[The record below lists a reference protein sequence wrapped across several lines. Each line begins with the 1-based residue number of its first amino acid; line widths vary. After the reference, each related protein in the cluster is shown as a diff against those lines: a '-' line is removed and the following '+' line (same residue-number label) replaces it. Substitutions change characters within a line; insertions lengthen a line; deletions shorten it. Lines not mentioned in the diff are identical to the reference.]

1 MENKTALSYSSIDS
15 YLDLLINQTFS
26 ILPLYEEHGV
36 CQPLLNKT
44 DNLIYRMQ
52 GFFAINDFDSDIT
65 TNILSY
71 ANSLKTLYKHN
82 QIRRCVLK
90 ICSLLSKLKAVAT

>member
-1 MENKTALSYSSIDS
+1 MENKSSLSHSSIYS
-15 YLDLLINQTFS
+15 YLDLLINQSFS
-26 ILPLYEEHGV
+26 ILPLYEEHGI
-36 CQPLLNKT
+36 CESFINKV
-44 DNLIYRMQ
+44 DNIIYRMQ

-65 TNILSY
+65 TDILSY